1 MSVLYSVI
9 TKLLIIVTF
18 QFYICDTSSHTLS
31 LLAGEIAGSAAEKLV
46 QNQFRTDYTAAEVEQ
61 EEANGSGSDD
71 SVHEVC
77 KQVTK
82 ANFHLMM
89 FEQAMFQ
96 GNISQGARKK
106 PHSKEYLENILKIIL
121 FHYAYLIIKYGK
133 NYLNFFHNI
142 ECLNMV

>member
-1 MSVLYSVI
+1 M
-9 TKLLIIVTF
+9 
-18 QFYICDTSSHTLS
+18 
-31 LLAGEIAGSAAEKLV
+31 
-46 QNQFRTDYTAAEVEQ
+46 QNRFRTDYTAAEVEQ

-96 GNISQGARKK
+96 GNISQGARKNNIQK
-106 PHSKEYLENILKIIL
+106 NILKIS
-121 FHYAYLIIKYGK
+121 
-133 NYLNFFHNI
+133 
-142 ECLNMV
+142 